1 MHWYMER
8 HKQPPKM
15 PKQETRALLSELRE
29 LHRTATM
36 ESANFDGSNREH
48 RTEFIREKT
57 QLWRETWLIS
67 PLEKLIERY
76 ERALIDNL

>member
-15 PKQETRALLSELRE
+15 PKQETEALLSELRE

-36 ESANFDGSNREH
+36 ENADFGRGNKENPTG
-48 RTEFIREKT
+48 FIKERT
-57 QLWRETWLIS
+57 QLWRKSWLIS

-76 ERALIDNL
+76 ERALK